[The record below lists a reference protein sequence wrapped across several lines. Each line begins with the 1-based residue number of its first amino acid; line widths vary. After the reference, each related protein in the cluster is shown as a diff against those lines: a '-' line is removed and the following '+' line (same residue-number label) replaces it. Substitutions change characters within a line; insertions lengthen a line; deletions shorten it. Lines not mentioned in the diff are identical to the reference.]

1 MADVYGIQLKENT
14 NEEILPGYSDD
25 FPYICSRAFVD
36 KYSVPWHWHRAVE
49 LFWVEKGSLELE
61 TPQGC
66 TLFTAGSGGLVNSDV
81 LHMTRTCGQ
90 NEPTVQRIHLFDATL
105 ISGAPDSRIAKKYVT
120 PITGRADIELLPLMQ
135 DVPEHAKA
143 LELIKNSFDMDSDAF
158 EYEIKLRSVLSEI
171 WLELIKAVPQ
181 YEHKAIG
188 SSAKVKQ
195 MMVFV
200 YEHYAERIS
209 VPDIAAA
216 GFVSERECYR
226 AFKTFLHTTPL
237 EYLNGF
243 RLQTARRMLAG
254 TKESI
259 TNICLSCGFNDSSF
273 FGKVFRAEYGMT
285 PSQYRASW
293 QNITKE

>member
-1 MADVYGIQLKENT
+1 MRMADVYGMQLRENT

-81 LHMTRTCGQ
+81 LHMTRTHGQ
-90 NEPTVQRIHLFDATL
+90 NEPTVQRIHLFDASL
-105 ISGAPDSRIAKKYVT
+105 ISGAPNSSIAKKYVT
-120 PITGRADIELLPLMQ
+120 PITGRADIELIPLKQ
-135 DVPEHAKA
+135 DTPGHSRA
-143 LELIKNSFDMDSDAF
+143 LDLLKNSFDMDTDAF

-171 WLELIKAVPQ
+171 WLELMKTLPRNA
-181 YEHKAIG
+181 HKAFG
-188 SSAKVKQ
+188 SGAKVKQ
-195 MMVFV
+195 MMAFV
-200 YEHYAERIS
+200 HEHYFERIS

-226 AFKTFLHTTPL
+226 AFKTFLHATPL

-243 RLQTARRMLAG
+243 RLQTARRLLAG

-259 TNICLSCGFNDSSF
+259 TNICLRC
-273 FGKVFRAEYGMT
+273 
-285 PSQYRASW
+285 
-293 QNITKE
+293 